1 MKIFWTKSALNSL
14 HNIYS
19 YYKENV
25 SEIVAQNIKNSILS
39 GTRQLE
45 KQPLSDSIEKLLLNL
60 EEGHRYIIR
69 GNYKIIYKIQN
80 KKLFIT
86 DIFDTR
92 QDPES
97 IKRNS
102 EFGATLN
109 EPVG

>member
-1 MKIFWTKSALNSL
+1 M
-14 HNIYS
+14 
-19 YYKENV
+19 
-25 SEIVAQNIKNSILS
+25 
-39 GTRQLE
+39 
-45 KQPLSDSIEKLLLNL
+45 

-86 DIFDTR
+86 DVFDTR

-102 EFGATLN
+102 NLGINLN
-109 EPVG
+109 EPID